1 MSSQEEVIILLVLLA
16 LLAIVAFGVGFMI
29 HWLFI
34 VAVVLAL
41 VWLISFFMG
50 SPGGRRR
57 VRR

>member
-1 MSSQEEVIILLVLLA
+1 MILLVLLA

-50 SPGGRRR
+50 HTGGRGRR
-57 VRR
+57 IGR